1 MNKFVVVVFP
11 DEAKAYEGAREF
23 QEIDRAGSATVF
35 GTVVV
40 KREANGAL
48 TVKQRSDS
56 GPLGLGVGALT
67 GGLIGLFGGPVGMAI
82 GLAAGSVAG
91 SWRDYI
97 HADVSDEFLDTVQ
110 SDLSPGKF
118 AVVAEVSEDWVVP
131 IDVRMEALGGKV
143 TREGRE
149 DFTDDLMERRVGAL
163 KAELAE
169 RKAER
174 AGSKA
179 QKMERKLETNVAS
192 TQAKLQRTAEKAR
205 ERLDHTKQEMEAK
218 VQKLEEQAAKAT
230 PEVKGRIQQRITELR
245 TEYGGREQKLNRA
258 YQLAQEALRA

>member
-40 KREANGAL
+40 KREANGTL

-110 SDLSPGKF
+110 SDLTPGKF
-118 AVVAEVSEDWVVP
+118 AVIAEVSEDWVVP

-192 TQAKLQRTAEKAR
+192 TQARLQRTAEKAR
-205 ERLDHTKQEMEAK
+205 QRLDHTKQEMEAK

-230 PEVKGRIQQRITELR
+230 PEIKGRIQQRITELR
-245 TEYGGREQKLNRA
+245 TEYDGREQKLNRA